1 MLLQL
6 IFFLL
11 PLFVSVLLLSSFAQ
25 PFFVLQLIQPFFVLR
40 LILQQELQL
49 RRLLQQ
55 LLRFKP
61 IFLLQP
67 FLPLNELLQLI

>member
-1 MLLQL
+1 MLLRL

-11 PLFVSVLLLSSFAQ
+11 SIFVSVLLLSSFAQ
-25 PFFVLQLIQPFFVLR
+25 PFFVLQLI
-40 LILQQELQL
+40 LQQELQL

-55 LLRFKP
+55 LLRFQP

>member
-1 MLLQL
+1 MLLRL

-11 PLFVSVLLLSSFAQ
+11 SLFVSVLLLSSFAQ
-25 PFFVLQLIQPFFVLR
+25 PFFVIQ

-55 LLRFKP
+55 LLRFQP